1 MSIDELIR
9 EVSSIETSSKEM
21 TSRVAA
27 AAQSLS
33 TSNTALTSLV
43 RGNKKGE
50 EAVLAVA
57 AAVSSLRKATAA
69 VHSLTDACDK
79 CIGELS

>member
-43 RGNKKGE
+43 RGNKKGRGSISRRSGCI
-50 EAVLAVA
+50 VLKK
-57 AAVSSLRKATAA
+57 SNSGC
-69 VHSLTDACDK
+69 SQPD
-79 CIGELS
+79 

>member
-50 EAVLAVA
+50 EAVLAVLKKSNSGCSQPDRC
-57 AAVSSLRKATAA
+57 V
-69 VHSLTDACDK
+69 
-79 CIGELS
+79 